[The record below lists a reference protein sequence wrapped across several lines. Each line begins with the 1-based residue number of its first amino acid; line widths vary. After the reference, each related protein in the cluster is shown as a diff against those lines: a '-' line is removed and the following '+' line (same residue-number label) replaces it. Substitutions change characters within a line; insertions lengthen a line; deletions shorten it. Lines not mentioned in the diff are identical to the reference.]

1 MGALGWVRSW
11 VAARCEGAARKV
23 EWDAEMFRRA
33 GRGGRVAQLVWTDS
47 RGQTSSV
54 VELDGQRLIE
64 HEVRDWFALGGLEG
78 RSLIEEEVA
87 PGRAAS
93 G

>member
-1 MGALGWVRSW
+1 
-11 VAARCEGAARKV
+11 
-23 EWDAEMFRRA
+23 
-33 GRGGRVAQLVWTDS
+33 VAQLVWTDS